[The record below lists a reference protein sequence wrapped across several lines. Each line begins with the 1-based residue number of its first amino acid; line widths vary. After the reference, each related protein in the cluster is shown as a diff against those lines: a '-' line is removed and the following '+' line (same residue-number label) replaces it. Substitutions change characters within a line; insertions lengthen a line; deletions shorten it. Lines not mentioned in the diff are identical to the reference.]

1 MDNGEQSGS
10 GSRSN
15 WPVKLAGVV
24 GAGAGAALGLLVVA
38 LADLRGFWPRLIA
51 VCVGI
56 SVGVVLAQLT
66 RSLLFR
72 RPPGNGPR
80 P

>member
-1 MDNGEQSGS
+1 MGSGEQSGS
-10 GSRSN
+10 GGRGN
-15 WPVKLAGVV
+15 WPVKFAGAV

-38 LADLRGFWPRLIA
+38 LADLRGFWPALIA

-56 SVGVVLAQLT
+56 SVGVVLAQLA

-72 RPPGNGPR
+72 QPPGNGPWT
-80 P
+80 